1 MLPAFVVAV
10 AAAFGAVAVAI
21 TVATA
26 AAAAFALLSLLP
38 PLLSALFLKA
48 ARALIVAAAS
58 APLP

>member
-10 AAAFGAVAVAI
+10 AAAVGAVAVAI
-21 TVATA
+21 AVAT

>member
-10 AAAFGAVAVAI
+10 AAAVAI
-21 TVATA
+21 ATA

-38 PLLSALFLKA
+38 PLLSALFLT
-48 ARALIVAAAS
+48 ARALVVAAAS